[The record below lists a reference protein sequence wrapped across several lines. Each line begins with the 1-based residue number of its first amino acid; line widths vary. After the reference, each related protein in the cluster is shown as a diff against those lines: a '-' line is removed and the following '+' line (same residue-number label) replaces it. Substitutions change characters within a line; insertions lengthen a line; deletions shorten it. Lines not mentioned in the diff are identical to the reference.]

1 MNRLICS
8 SNFHFSEMPD
18 SKKYHN
24 KKRDCRKQ
32 NAEFHLYDADKKYE
46 RQKDSEATRANESEH
61 FAGFFLKQC
70 KQQNQLPQKW
80 QYGKRMHHRKRVGK
94 NFGKNFR
101 LHLKQKHLLA
111 LPPFQVTKQR
121 GNN

>member
-1 MNRLICS
+1 
-8 SNFHFSEMPD
+8 MPAQAKNLFFTQLSD
-18 SKKYHN
+18 GKKGYH
-24 KKRDCRKQ
+24 KKRYCRKQ

-80 QYGKRMHHRKRVGK
+80 QHGKRVQNRKRVLK